1 MQALLLKFYVLNPLN
16 LDRHYVPSF
25 TLIETRARGPKPVL
39 PAAGKHSPLITPA
52 TVLLSKTFVFKYR
65 DIRIIKSEVAF

>member
-25 TLIETRARGPKPVL
+25 TLIETRARGPK
-39 PAAGKHSPLITPA
+39 ACASGRGKTLPLITPA
-52 TVLLSKTFVFKYR
+52 TVLLSKL
-65 DIRIIKSEVAF
+65 RIQVQRHTYH